1 MDGQTIRRLPIL
13 NFSHPDMI
21 PMLRTLV
28 IGFGNLDRADDGVAF
43 YVVNALRQRLGQA
56 VLDED
61 DTGLDQLGSQTDT
74 IFLSQ
79 LVPELMEEMLDYRR
93 VIFVDAH
100 VHENMDD
107 LHCAALSAHEDVS
120 LTFTHHLTPAM
131 LLALLKTLYHH
142 ELMGYIIS
150 IRGYDF
156 NFHRSLSAGTEG
168 LITPAVENIMELLAS

>member
-1 MDGQTIRRLPIL
+1 M
-13 NFSHPDMI
+13 F
-21 PMLRTLV
+21 RTLV

-43 YVVNALRQRLGQA
+43 HVMNALRRRLGQA
-56 VLDED
+56 VLNEY

-100 VHENMDD
+100 VHENMED
-107 LHCAALSAHEDVS
+107 LHCAALTSDEDAS
-120 LTFTHHLTPAM
+120 LTFTHHLTPAI

-150 IRGYDF
+150 VRGYDF
-156 NFHRSLSAGTEG
+156 DFHRSLSTETEA
-168 LITPAVENIMELLAS
+168 LIAPAVQNIMELLAS